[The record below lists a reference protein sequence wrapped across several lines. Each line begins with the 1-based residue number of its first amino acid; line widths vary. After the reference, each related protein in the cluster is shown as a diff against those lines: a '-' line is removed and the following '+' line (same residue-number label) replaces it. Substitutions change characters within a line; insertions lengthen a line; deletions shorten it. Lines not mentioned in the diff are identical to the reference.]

1 MIKRLH
7 FKHWMVYTLLLFLG
21 YQNAGKCAAFVFSR
35 TLRQE
40 RQLRRPMPDSTFDF
54 QNRRRIRDSAETA
67 LHETSLSFKNFEMML
82 DAFRDEPVLVYFSSN
97 VCGNCHLQKK
107 ELVKIQNRFFGL
119 TNTTKKK
126 VLMIDADLFPQICL
140 RYDVNKLPCILL
152 INNGRVLLRLDG
164 FTTADDILNHMQQK
178 TNHDGFYP

>member
-7 FKHWMVYTLLLFLG
+7 FKQWILYTLVLFLG
-21 YQNAGKCAAFVFSR
+21 YQNAGECAAFVFSR

-54 QNRRRIRDSAETA
+54 QNRHRICDSAGTA
-67 LHETSLSFKNFEMML
+67 LPATSLSFKNFEMML

-97 VCGNCHLQKK
+97 VCGSCNLQKK

-119 TNTTKKK
+119 TKATKKK

-140 RYDVNKLPCILL
+140 RYDVSKLPCLLL

-164 FTTADDILNHMQQK
+164 FTTAEDILNHIQK
-178 TNHDGFYP
+178 MTNHEGFYP